1 MRSST
6 NRGLASRPAG
16 VAARSRRTR
25 PTPAAALPTALLMR
39 PEPEQCTRVFLRLLD
54 TLDPLLD
61 GLLACPPIAGDERLP
76 LHAPRCAVYLFSTG
90 SEHLYVGRTNRL
102 GSRYKEHR
110 RGRHNDAPFAF
121 KLARHATGNLKK
133 QGGLTREALQ
143 ENPEFA
149 AAFVDAK
156 QQITLIDF
164 RWVEEQDPNTQ
175 CLLEIYA
182 TIALYA
188 RYNDFMNH

>member
-1 MRSST
+1 MHPRFVT
-6 NRGLASRPAG
+6 
-16 VAARSRRTR
+16 
-25 PTPAAALPTALLMR
+25 LLN
-39 PEPEQCTRVFLRLLD
+39 

-61 GLLACPPIAGDERLP
+61 RLLACSPIAGDERLP
-76 LHAPRCAVYLFSTG
+76 LPAPRCAVYLFSTG

-143 ENPEFA
+143 AEPNFA
-149 AAFVDAK
+149 TAFTAAK
-156 QQITLIDF
+156 HQIAAMDF
-164 RWVEEQDPNTQ
+164 RWVEEKDANTQ

-182 TIALYA
+182 TIALNA
-188 RYNDFMNH
+188 RFNDFMNH